1 MQVANQFQAA
11 PTWQLRAGQVV
22 RHRPQASETL
32 RLRCGRLW
40 LTADG
45 RPEAPAE
52 DVVLEA
58 GQTLHLQ
65 AGQSV
70 VVEALRESAF
80 EWA

>member
-1 MQVANQFQAA
+1 MQVANQSQAL
-11 PTWQLRAGQVV
+11 PTWQLRTGQVL
-22 RHRPQASETL
+22 RHRPRGAEIL

-40 LTADG
+40 LTGDG

-65 AGQSV
+65 PGQTV
-70 VVEALRESAF
+70 VLEALRESAF